1 MKLTEKIF
9 KEVLTNIKQQ
19 NDSDVARAKTL
30 SDIYGTDID
39 PVDNSL
45 ITKSIFILFGEIFND
60 DQLSDI
66 SFFCYD
72 QDFGRKANRTV
83 DDLWNDLIKNMEVEY
98 IYVKP
103 GQDDN

>member
-9 KEVLTNIKQQ
+9 KYVVNNLKEQHDKDNL
-19 NDSDVARAKTL
+19 RAKTL
-30 SDIYGTDID
+30 SSIYGADID

-45 ITKSIFILFGEIFND
+45 LTKALFEIFGNIFND
-60 DQLSDI
+60 DQVSDI
-66 SFFCYD
+66 AFFCYD
-72 QDFGRKANRTV
+72 QDFGRKAERTV